1 MKPQFK
7 GDHLIPHGKAV
18 LHALHQLERH
28 LLQLL
33 CNHAISLLMPD
44 PDMRQVFMN
53 ACHEAMTKS
62 GFSGTRP
69 EPGIMTSI
77 DRYVAE
83 WGITSQFHTRYKY
96 YGQSFLPIYQLN
108 EIVKLCLDLSTCD
121 NILDMNYVS
130 SGHMRHNFNSDQKL
144 PKCVCAG

>member
-62 GFSGTRP
+62 GFSGTGP

-83 WGITSQFHTRYKY
+83 WGITSQFH
-96 YGQSFLPIYQLN
+96 Q
-108 EIVKLCLDLSTCD
+108 V
-121 NILDMNYVS
+121 
-130 SGHMRHNFNSDQKL
+130 
-144 PKCVCAG
+144 